1 MGLNDATRPLRVL
14 LVTDTDKPIGEL
26 RDTLARLHYE
36 MLDEVATPA
45 RLPAVVEKE
54 RPDVVIIDTESP
66 SRDTLEQLAVMHAR
80 APRPVL
86 MFSPDSDQ
94 QLIRA
99 AVGAGVSAYLVE
111 GLSAERLAPIIEV
124 ALARFSHDE
133 ALRRRLAEVEN
144 ELADRKL
151 IDRAKR
157 LLMET
162 RRLSEHD
169 AYATLRRSAMDQ
181 GIKIVEA
188 ARQLLVASR
197 NPDGE
202 A

>member
-1 MGLNDATRPLRVL
+1 MGTTDQPSKLRVL

-26 RDTLARLHYE
+26 RDTLARLGYE

-45 RLPAVVEKE
+45 RLPAAVEE
-54 RPDVVIIDTESP
+54 QRPDIVIIDTESP
-66 SRDTLEQLAVMHAR
+66 SRDTLEQLAVMNAT

-86 MFSPDSDQ
+86 MFSHDADQ

-99 AVGAGVSAYLVE
+99 AVGAGVSAYLIE
-111 GLSAERLAPIIEV
+111 GLSAERLAPILEV

-133 ALRRRLAEVEN
+133 QLRQRLAEVES
-144 ELADRKL
+144 ELAERKL

-157 LLMET
+157 MLMD
-162 RRLSEHD
+162 RRKLSEQD

-181 GIKIVEA
+181 GIRIVEA
-188 ARQLLVASR
+188 ARRLLAAHSQS
-197 NPDGE
+197 
-202 A
+202 

>member
-1 MGLNDATRPLRVL
+1 MGPTDQPSKLRVL

-26 RDTLARLHYE
+26 RDTLARLGYE
-36 MLDEVATPA
+36 MLDAVATPA
-45 RLPAVVEKE
+45 RLPAAVEE
-54 RPDVVIIDTESP
+54 QRPDVVIIDTESP
-66 SRDTLEQLAVMHAR
+66 SRDTLEQLAVMNAT

-86 MFSPDSDQ
+86 MFSHDADQ

-99 AVGAGVSAYLVE
+99 AVGAGVSAYLIE
-111 GLSAERLAPIIEV
+111 GLSAERLAPILEV

-133 ALRRRLAEVEN
+133 QLRQRLAEVES

-157 LLMET
+157 MLMD
-162 RRLSEHD
+162 RRKLSEQD

-181 GIKIVEA
+181 GIRIVEA
-188 ARQLLVASR
+188 ARRLLAAHTQS
-197 NPDGE
+197 
-202 A
+202 